1 MLPINKR
8 FTRLAAG
15 ALILTGLGITVVAG
29 LASGT
34 PWFGT
39 GLNREEPVVGALAPD
54 FTLTALT
61 GEQVNLAELRGKPVI
76 INFWATWCAPCVI
89 EMPNIQKYFE
99 AYAGEFEVLA
109 VNADEPA
116 PVVQKFIEDV
126 GVTFAVLLDP
136 GAAIQ
141 DVYRI
146 RGYPTTFFLDA
157 KGIIRAQHIGLL
169 SEKQIEAYLLMVDIG
184 K

>member
-1 MLPINKR
+1 VYPGNKR
-8 FTRLAAG
+8 IIRYLAG
-15 ALILTGLGITVVAG
+15 ILILAGMGITVIAG

-34 PWFGT
+34 RWFQT
-39 GLNREEPVVGALAPD
+39 DNIREEPVVGALAPG

-61 GEQVNLAELRGKPVI
+61 GEQVRLADSRGKPVL

-89 EMPNIQKYFE
+89 EMPNIQKYYE
-99 AYAGEFEVLA
+99 ANAGEIEVLA

-116 PVVQKFIEDV
+116 SVVQKFIDDI
-126 GVTFAVLLDP
+126 GVTFTILLDP
-136 GAAIQ
+136 GAVIQ

-157 KGIIRAQHIGLL
+157 KGIIRVQHIGLL